1 MTTSLGDDAL
11 DTLFREARSHN
22 GWRNEAVSDEQ
33 LHTLYDL
40 MKMGPTA
47 ANACPARLV
56 FVRGDDAKKRLEPFL
71 DDANVEKCNTAPVVA
86 LIAMDLAF
94 HEQLPKLFPHADA
107 RSWYEGKP
115 DKIREAAFRNSTLQ
129 GAYFIIAARSIGLDC
144 GPMSGFDAEQLNA
157 EFFPDGRVV
166 INFICALGQGDPD
179 KLFERLPRLDFDEA
193 CTIL

>member
-22 GWRNEAVSDEQ
+22 GWRDEAVTDAQ
-33 LHTLYDL
+33 LHALYDL

-56 FVRGDDAKKRLEPFL
+56 FVRGDDAKKRLESCL
-71 DDANVEKCNTAPVVA
+71 DPANVEKCNTAPIVA

-94 HEQLPKLFPHADA
+94 HEKLAKLFPHTDA
-107 RSWYEGKP
+107 RSWYEGKSE
-115 DKIREAAFRNSTLQ
+115 KIREAAFRNSTLQ

-144 GPMSGFDAEQLNA
+144 GPMSGFDADRLNA

-166 INFICALGQGDPD
+166 INFICALGTGDPD

-193 CTIL
+193 CNIL

>member
-1 MTTSLGDDAL
+1 MTTSLGDAAL

-22 GWRNEAVSDEQ
+22 GWRDEAVTDAQ
-33 LHTLYDL
+33 LHALYDL

-56 FVRGDDAKKRLEPFL
+56 FVRGEQAKKRLEPCL
-71 DDANVEKCNTAPVVA
+71 DPANVEKCNSAPVVA

-94 HEQLPKLFPHADA
+94 HEQLPKLFPHTDA

-115 DKIREAAFRNSTLQ
+115 EKIREAAFRNSTLQ

-144 GPMSGFDAEQLNA
+144 GPMSGFDADQLNA

-166 INFICALGQGDPD
+166 INFICALGHGDPD

-193 CTIL
+193 CSIL

>member
-22 GWRNEAVSDEQ
+22 GWRDEAVTDAQ
-33 LHTLYDL
+33 LHALYDL

-56 FVRGDDAKKRLEPFL
+56 FVRGDEAKKRLEPCL
-71 DDANVEKCNTAPVVA
+71 DPANVEKCNTASVVA

-94 HEQLPKLFPHADA
+94 YEKLPKLFPHTDA

-115 DKIREAAFRNSTLQ
+115 EKIREVAFRNSTLQ

-144 GPMSGFDAEQLNA
+144 GPMSGFDADQLNA

-166 INFICALGQGDPD
+166 INFICALGHGDPD

-193 CTIL
+193 CSIL

>member
-11 DTLFREARSHN
+11 DTLFRDARSHN
-22 GWRNEAVSDEQ
+22 GWREEAVTDAQ
-33 LHTLYDL
+33 LHALYDL

-56 FVRGDDAKKRLEPFL
+56 FVRGDDAKKRLEPCL
-71 DDANVEKCNTAPVVA
+71 DAANIEKCNTAPVVA

-94 HEQLPKLFPHADA
+94 YEKLPKLFPHDDA

-115 DKIREAAFRNSTLQ
+115 EKIREAASRNSTLQ
-129 GAYFIIAARSIGLDC
+129 GAYLIIAARSIGLDC
-144 GPMSGFDAEQLNA
+144 GPMSGFDADRLNA

-166 INFICALGQGDPD
+166 INFICALGKGDPD

-193 CTIL
+193 CSIL